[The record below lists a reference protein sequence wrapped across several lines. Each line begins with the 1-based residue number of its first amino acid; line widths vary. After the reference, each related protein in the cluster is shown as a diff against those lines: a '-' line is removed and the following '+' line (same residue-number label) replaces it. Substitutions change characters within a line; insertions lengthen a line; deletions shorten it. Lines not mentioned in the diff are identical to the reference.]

1 MFTIEQIMLI
11 RSQLINVLNHS
22 GLTIETAL
30 LLVKDVYNELY
41 VAALQRQMAEG
52 NGARQFTEEETV
64 NITDIDKEEVK
75 EENGHDENND

>member
-30 LLVKDVYNELY
+30 LLVKDIYNELY
-41 VAALQRQMAEG
+41 VAALQRQMTEG

-64 NITDIDKEEVK
+64 AITDIDKEEVK

>member
-30 LLVKDVYNELY
+30 LLVKDIYNELY

-52 NGARQFTEEETV
+52 NGVRQFTEEETV
-64 NITDIDKEEVK
+64 AITDIDKEEIK